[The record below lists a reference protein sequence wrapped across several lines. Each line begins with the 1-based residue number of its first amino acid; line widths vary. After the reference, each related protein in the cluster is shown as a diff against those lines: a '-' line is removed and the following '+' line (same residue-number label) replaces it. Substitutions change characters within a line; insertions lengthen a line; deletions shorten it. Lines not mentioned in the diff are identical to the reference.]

1 MASGTDEGVVSY
13 RNLKKTGLKKVAS
26 TAETGM
32 RADTRG
38 IDEKAGETGDSSPS
52 LFRRMILKIKR
63 KSTAGAGEDS
73 V

>member
-1 MASGTDEGVVSY
+1 VASGTNEGVVSY

-26 TAETGM
+26 TASTGM
-32 RADTRG
+32 RADTNG

-52 LFRRMILKIKR
+52 LFRRMIPKIRR
-63 KSTAGAGEDS
+63 KSTVGAGEDR